1 MMELGPRDAE
11 YHQEAGRKAARLGFK
26 MLITVG
32 PLAGLMAEAAIAA
45 GLKQKRVYS
54 FDTAEEAA
62 EAIGPL
68 LRRGDLIL
76 VKGSHSVHLEKVV
89 AKIKDVIKET

>member
-1 MMELGPRDAE
+1 
-11 YHQEAGRKAARLGFK
+11 
-26 MLITVG
+26 
-32 PLAGLMAEAAIAA
+32 MAEGAIAA
-45 GLKQKRVYS
+45 GLKRKRVHS

-62 EAIGPL
+62 EAVGSL

-76 VKGSHSVHLEKVV
+76 VKGSHGVHLEKIV